1 MDAQA
6 LRKDI
11 VTKEAQI
18 SSLKADLTK
27 VQQVVTEQTRELKF
41 QGEYILRLKMA
52 LRTRASDLKVDE
64 RVLFSILN
72 SDKDRKRVTDLE
84 IENQQLRVKNATCK
98 QLITEITN
106 ATKTARNALA
116 ERQEEVK
123 HLRAQLMDMHKQKNS
138 NELLLSEIQ
147 QLTERKDQLEEHV
160 HRLLEENSTT
170 VQLNHSLQ
178 AVQND
183 FLIEH
188 GQLRDKYEEL
198 LRWKK
203 DLESSPLHSLK
214 TNSDPSAAE
223 LCNREIQTS
232 PMAPLMT
239 TTITDN
245 RDVISSSLDVEQLSI
260 SDTGAPSYGV
270 GSDKNQTVSSLVE
283 RIVLNSNLGEGSK
296 TLDGTCQT
304 CIGLYK
310 ERDKLKAE
318 INRLNDELV
327 WINGQLLD
335 DKSKIDEQA
344 ERINAL
350 EAENTDLSTR
360 FGSEIDSM
368 TILLK
373 DMAPK
378 CQKMIDL
385 IIEISK
391 NVINSNDG
399 STDEQK
405 ILKICDL
412 IISSEIPEVM
422 SAELQSMYATARER
436 DGIDVRETPAVLH
449 MNDDNEDE
457 GNYHTDNHG
466 LVLSSP
472 TTGEDKPRG
481 QGQTLDRVNALL
493 DQSLTYD
500 YSFGSYAGDADLIS
514 VDQKLKELH
523 KFLDVH
529 SLHLNG

>member
-11 VTKEAQI
+11 VAKEAQI
-18 SSLKADLTK
+18 SCLKADLLK
-27 VQQVVTEQTRELKF
+27 VQQAVTEQTRELKF
-41 QGEYILRLKMA
+41 QEEYISRLKMA
-52 LRTRASDLKVDE
+52 LKTRASDLKVDE
-64 RVLFSILN
+64 RVLFAILN
-72 SDKDRKRVTDLE
+72 SDKERKRVIELE
-84 IENQQLRVKNATCK
+84 SENQQLRVKNATCK

-123 HLRAQLMDMHKQKNS
+123 HLRAQLMDMHRQKNS

-147 QLTERKDQLEEHV
+147 QLTEKKDQLEEKV
-160 HRLLEENSTT
+160 HRLLEENSTA
-170 VQLNHSLQ
+170 VQLNNSLQ

-183 FLIEH
+183 FLVEH

-198 LRWKK
+198 LRWK
-203 DLESSPLHSLK
+203 EEHRSSPSLRPASEQLETEVHSR
-214 TNSDPSAAE
+214 DV
-223 LCNREIQTS
+223 QTS
-232 PMAPLMT
+232 QLIAEEQK
-239 TTITDN
+239 
-245 RDVISSSLDVEQLSI
+245 VVSSTLDMEQL
-260 SDTGAPSYGV
+260 DTSGGGAPSYGV
-270 GSDKNQTVSSLVE
+270 GPDKSQTISSLVE
-283 RIVLNSNLGEGSK
+283 RIVLNNDFGETSK
-296 TLDGTCQT
+296 TLDSTCQT

-310 ERDKLKAE
+310 ERDRLKAE
-318 INRLNDELV
+318 INRLNDELA
-327 WINGQLLD
+327 WINGQLVE
-335 DKSKIDEQA
+335 DKAKMDEQMDK
-344 ERINAL
+344 ISAL
-350 EAENTDLSTR
+350 EAENASLNAK
-360 FGSEIDSM
+360 FGSEIDAM
-368 TILLK
+368 TILLR

-399 STDEQK
+399 CTDEQK

-422 SAELQSMYATARER
+422 STELQSMYATAREK
-436 DGIDVRETPAVLH
+436 DGIDVRETPAILH
-449 MNDDNEDE
+449 MHDVEEDNE
-457 GNYHTDNHG
+457 G

-472 TTGEDKPRG
+472 TVTVGKPEG
-481 QGQTLDRVNALL
+481 NALDRVNALL
-493 DQSLTYD
+493 EQSLTYD
-500 YSFGSYAGDADLIS
+500 YSFGSYAGDADLMS

-529 SLHLNG
+529 SLHLNA